1 MKFIFKPYYF
11 AIFYLLLLIEIAIA
25 VLLKGGFIRH
35 TFGDFLAVILM
46 YCFIKSFIEIKPV
59 IVALV
64 VLIIAFGIEFLQR
77 YNILEVFNLQ
87 DNKFAAT
94 VFGTSFSYQDLLA
107 YSLGTI
113 FSLIIDLLIS
123 KNNIKYELN

>member
-46 YCFIKSFIEIKPV
+46 YCFLKSFIEIKPV

-94 VFGTSFSYQDLLA
+94 VFGTSFSYKDLLA
-107 YSLGTI
+107 YSLGAI